1 MVAFADD
8 RTGWVVARS
17 RHLVA
22 RVGQLELLDRAYT
35 LAAQS
40 FVALF
45 PLILAI
51 AAALASPG
59 SNIVAEEFI
68 KRFGLAGAAA
78 QAVQDLIVV
87 RTEGI
92 YWLGLV
98 LTVYAAFT
106 LSKRASRA
114 YNAVW
119 GTPQLPVRAQWRAL
133 VWIVVQLLLV
143 VMVTELRTVVRS
155 SGVVLALLTAA
166 LVVGVWFLAEVSTQS
181 LLTRGHV
188 ARPRILLAAGFATV
202 GRFGIVVWSALFLTP
217 SIVRQAESYGPIG
230 VVFALFTGLLAYWA
244 VLLGAT
250 LLAAVITDR
259 DVGAGPDS
267 MVADIEVAQGEF

>member
-1 MVAFADD
+1 MDAVVQD
-8 RTGWVVARS
+8 RTGWMVARG

-51 AAALASPG
+51 AAAVASPG
-59 SNIVAEEFI
+59 SNVVAEEVI
-68 KRFGLAGAAA
+68 ERFGLAGAAA
-78 QAVQDLIVV
+78 KAVQDLIVV

-92 YWLGLV
+92 YWFGLV
-98 LTVYAAFT
+98 LTMYAAFT

-133 VWIVVQLLLV
+133 VWIAVQLFLV
-143 VMVTELRTVVRS
+143 VMVTELRTVFKT
-155 SGVVLALLTAA
+155 SGVALALLVAA
-166 LVVGVWFLAEVSTQS
+166 LILVVWFTAEALTQT
-181 LLTRGHV
+181 LLTRGQV
-188 ARPRILLAAGFATV
+188 ARRRILLAASFATV
-202 GRFGIVVWSALFLTP
+202 GRLGIVVWSAIFLTP
-217 SIVRQAESYGPIG
+217 SIVRQAEAYGPIG
-230 VVFALFTGLLAYWA
+230 VVFALFTGLLVYWA

-250 LLAAVITDR
+250 LLAAVITDP
-259 DVGAGPDS
+259 DVGRGVES
-267 MVADIEVAQGEF
+267 MVVDLDVAQGDF